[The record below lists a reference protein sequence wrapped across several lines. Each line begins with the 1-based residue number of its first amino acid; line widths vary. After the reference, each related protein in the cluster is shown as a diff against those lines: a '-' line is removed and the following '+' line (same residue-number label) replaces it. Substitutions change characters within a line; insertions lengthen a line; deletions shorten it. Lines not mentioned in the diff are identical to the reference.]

1 MLVAVGLG
9 LGLAPAEATPS
20 VSVDPLVR
28 RLPVSLRSSWT
39 ALFESDSLQSAS
51 VTRPRIVL
59 FDSTTSVAFSGQDEE
74 LERWSFDLGTDR
86 FTFSSERPRGA
97 GRAAAGAKAC
107 AACHGADPRPI
118 WHEYPTWRGAF
129 GSANDRLRG
138 TEATQ
143 FAQFMRVR
151 SRLSSYRWLRPGAA
165 AGATSPYTSAKDPA
179 SERSFARRPNTRFG
193 FIAARLNARRVARL
207 LRESPHYK
215 TYRELL
221 LFTYNDCDWAP
232 SEERTRAAVVKALRR
247 SLRKANVAVG
257 DMSPRGRKVPFA
269 ALSALFGVHMQ
280 DLDLRYTYD
289 DPRSRALVFEMPKRD
304 GKLVPGPNNLYSDG
318 WAIYGITEYVSHRLY
333 VDLVARDATLDG
345 SFRAAAMKDFYTPS
359 SATMGE
365 RNRAD
370 AALIA
375 ELESL
380 AMRLVRGQNDR
391 GCRILADRMKSRF

>member
-1 MLVAVGLG
+1 MLLLTGRCYGFFVGRAERGIGRRWSAVLVAVGLG

-151 SRLSSYRWLRPGAA
+151 SRLSSYRWLRQI
-165 AGATSPYTSAKDPA
+165 DH
-179 SERSFARRPNTRFG
+179 RRQIHLLDFAQNRQIG
-193 FIAARLNARRVARL
+193 
-207 LRESPHYK
+207 
-215 TYRELL
+215 
-221 LFTYNDCDWAP
+221 
-232 SEERTRAAVVKALRR
+232 
-247 SLRKANVAVG
+247 
-257 DMSPRGRKVPFA
+257 
-269 ALSALFGVHMQ
+269 
-280 DLDLRYTYD
+280 
-289 DPRSRALVFEMPKRD
+289 
-304 GKLVPGPNNLYSDG
+304 
-318 WAIYGITEYVSHRLY
+318 SH
-333 VDLVARDATLDG
+333 
-345 SFRAAAMKDFYTPS
+345 
-359 SATMGE
+359 
-365 RNRAD
+365 
-370 AALIA
+370 
-375 ELESL
+375 
-380 AMRLVRGQNDR
+380 GQ
-391 GCRILADRMKSRF
+391 A